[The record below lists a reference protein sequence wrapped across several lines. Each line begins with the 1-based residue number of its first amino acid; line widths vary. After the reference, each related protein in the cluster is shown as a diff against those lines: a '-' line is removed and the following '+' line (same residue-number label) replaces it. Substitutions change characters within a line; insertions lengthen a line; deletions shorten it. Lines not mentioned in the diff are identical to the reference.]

1 VNHADIPSYLHWWD
15 YTTGIE
21 EVMDSLHTLIE
32 QGTVL
37 YLGVSDTPAWI
48 VSAANTYAKA
58 HGKTPF
64 AIYQGRWNVMIR
76 DMERD
81 IIPMARQFG
90 MAIAPWDVLGGG
102 KLQSKKALEE
112 RKAAGEGLRTMMG
125 GPGQTE
131 QEEKMSEALYKV
143 AQEHGIESV
152 TAIALAYVMQKTIN
166 VFPIIGGRKISH
178 LHDNIQALS
187 IHLTDKQ
194 IEALENVVPFELGFP
209 LSMIGQN
216 PEFTSPS
223 GVMGGQNFN
232 QVWQKGGKP
241 IGHD

>member
-1 VNHADIPSYLHWWD
+1 
-15 YTTGIE
+15 
-21 EVMDSLHTLIE
+21 MDSLHLLVE

-90 MAIAPWDVLGGG
+90 MALAPWDVLGGG
-102 KLQSKKALEE
+102 KLQSKKAIEE
-112 RKAAGEGLRTMMG
+112 RKAAGEGLRSMMG
-125 GPGQTE
+125 NAGQTE
-131 QEEKMSEALYKV
+131 QEVEMSEALYKV
-143 AQEHGIESV
+143 AQAHNIESV

-187 IHLTDKQ
+187 IHLTDEQ
-194 IEALENVVPFELGFP
+194 IESLEKVVPFKLGFP
-209 LSMIGQN
+209 LDMIGHS
-216 PEFTSPS
+216 PEYSS
-223 GVMGGQNFN
+223 VRGAMSGQNFN
-232 QVWQKGGKP
+232 QSWQTAGKP
-241 IGHD
+241 IGHE